1 MANDKVFS
9 KENKMEKFNIYA
21 FADEADKSIDGQI
34 NAMLRNNLKGLEIR
48 GVDGENISDISLDK
62 AKEVKEKLD
71 ANGLITWSIGSPIGK
86 INITDDFAPHLDKFK
101 HTLEIANILGS
112 KNIRLFSFY
121 IPKNA
126 DIYKN
131 EVLDRMGKFLEV
143 AKNTGI
149 NLCHENEKGIF
160 GDTPERCLELFKA
173 LPDLKGIFDPANFV
187 QCGVDTLKAWKL
199 LKGNTYYMHI
209 KDAKK
214 DGFVVPSGFG
224 DGNVKEIVENYI
236 ARGGKNLTMEP
247 HLAVFDGLKNLEKEG
262 DTSAIGE
269 FEYESNE
276 IAFDTAC
283 NTFKKLLGE
292 L

>member
-1 MANDKVFS
+1 
-9 KENKMEKFNIYA
+9 MEKFNIYA